1 MIAMTIN
8 GKQVES
14 DDTYDVVNPAT
25 GGSAGRAPDCT
36 VEQLGAAIEAADVA
50 GRGWRADEAA
60 RRTAMLELADAMLA
74 ASDELTTALVS
85 ETGKPLPIAGA
96 EPFICATWL
105 QVFAGM
111 ELPRRVLQDDDKA
124 LIEVAHRPLGVIG
137 AITPWNFPLGLA
149 MWKIAPAL
157 LAGNTVVLKPSPFT
171 PLSSLVMG
179 RIMGEVLPPGVV
191 NTVSGGDALGRAL
204 VAHPIPRKITFTGS
218 VAGGKSVA
226 AAAGA
231 DLKRVTLE
239 LGGNDAAILLPGVDV
254 AAATR
259 GVLTKAFFNTGQA
272 CALPKRVYVPDALYE
287 ETVEAFAA
295 GASAIAVGDPLA
307 EGTQMGPLST
317 KPQFDRVAEL
327 AAEAIAKGGRVAA
340 GGAPVEGPGY
350 FFQPTIVADVEEG
363 LPLVDEEQFGP
374 VLPILRYSE
383 VDEAVRRAND
393 TMFGLCGSVWG
404 PDEAA
409 AREVAERLECGTTF
423 VNTHADLLPTVP
435 FGGAKWSGLG
445 VENGVDGLL
454 AFTEQQVVHTS
465 RV

>member
-1 MIAMTIN
+1 MIAMTID
-8 GKQVES
+8 GKQVGS
-14 DDTYDVVNPAT
+14 DDSYDVVDPAT
-25 GGSAGRAPDCT
+25 GRSAGRAPDCT
-36 VEQLGAAIEAADVA
+36 VAQLGAAIEAADVA
-50 GRGWRADEAA
+50 GRGWRSDEAA
-60 RRTAMLELADAMLA
+60 RRQAMLALADALLA
-74 ASDELTTALVS
+74 ASDELTSTLVS
-85 ETGKPLPIAGA
+85 ETGKPLPIAAA
-96 EPFICATWL
+96 EPVICATWL

-111 ELPRRVLQDDDKA
+111 EIPRRVLQDDDTA
-124 LIEVAHRPLGVIG
+124 LIEVAHRPLGVVG

-191 NTVSGGDALGRAL
+191 NTVSGGVELGRTL
-204 VAHPIPRKITFTGS
+204 VSNPIPRKITFTGS
-218 VAGGKSVA
+218 VAGGKNVA
-226 AAAGA
+226 TTAAA

-272 CALPKRVYVPDALYE
+272 CALPKRVYVPDAIYE

-295 GASAIAVGDPLA
+295 AASAVVVGDPRA

-317 KPQFDRVAEL
+317 RPQYERVSAL
-327 AAEAIAKGGRVAA
+327 AAEAVAKGGRVVA
-340 GGAPVEGPGY
+340 GGSPVDGPGF

-363 LPLVDEEQFGP
+363 LALVDEEQFGP

-383 VDEAVRRAND
+383 VDDAVRRAND

-409 AREVAERLECGTTF
+409 ARAVAERLECGTTF

-435 FGGAKWSGLG
+435 FGGAKWSGVG

-465 RV
+465 RT